1 MWACSPLICPIPAV
15 IQALV
20 WPPSRWMVQRVNV
33 KMRGKLMTKFLTTA
47 AWAALVLGGV
57 AVADTPPA
65 ETADETVAEAT
76 AEPTTVTYGDVEEVE
91 AEATETIAAV
101 KVEGE
106 DDAEDMSEESELDA
120 EEADAPEAE

>member
-1 MWACSPLICPIPAV
+1 
-15 IQALV
+15 
-20 WPPSRWMVQRVNV
+20 
-33 KMRGKLMTKFLTTA
+33 MTKFLTTA